1 MDARRAGLVA
11 ALTALSR
18 TRFVQE
24 DTTKASKDVAVLGL
38 LSALDSLRKARE
50 SLLVLDQGATPPR
63 TSVAAATLEL
73 MHSLLENV
81 MVAGTKGSDAEAPL
95 RDVAEV
101 LRAVERD
108 HAEAKPAGN
117 DQAFEFQSSLLVL
130 DFSTQV
136 VVCLQRLLETQALCV
151 PTPAGLII
159 PP

>member
-1 MDARRAGLVA
+1 MDARRPGLVA
-11 ALTALSR
+11 ALTALR
-18 TRFVQE
+18 WTPVVQE

-101 LRAVERD
+101 LRAVE
-108 HAEAKPAGN
+108 
-117 DQAFEFQSSLLVL
+117 
-130 DFSTQV
+130 
-136 VVCLQRLLETQALCV
+136 
-151 PTPAGLII
+151 
-159 PP
+159 